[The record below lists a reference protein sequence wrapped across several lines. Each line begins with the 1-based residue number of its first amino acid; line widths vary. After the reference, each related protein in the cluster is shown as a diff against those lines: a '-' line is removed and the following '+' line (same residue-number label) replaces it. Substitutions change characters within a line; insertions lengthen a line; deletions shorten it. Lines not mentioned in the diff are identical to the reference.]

1 MATAPAKKTPAK
13 PAASKAA
20 AKPATK
26 AAPQSGA
33 SSAPKTA
40 APKEPK
46 VQLETTKP
54 TTGATLKSKDLV
66 ARVAE
71 AMGGKVKDVRETV
84 LATLDA
90 LGKSIDAGEVLT
102 LPPLGKLRLIP
113 VKGDKT
119 PGALRLKLQRV
130 TGAKADKKDDK
141 KEGAEGLAA
150 AGEAS

>member
-1 MATAPAKKTPAK
+1 MATAPAKTTASKPAPKPAAK
-13 PAASKAA
+13 PAAAKAGP
-20 AKPATK
+20 KT
-26 AAPQSGA
+26 
-33 SSAPKTA
+33 APKTTA
-40 APKEPK
+40 KPAPKEPK
-46 VQLETTKP
+46 VQLEITKP

-71 AMGGKVKDVRETV
+71 ATGGKVKDVRETV

-119 PGALRLKLQRV
+119 PGALRLKLQRGV
-130 TGAKADKKDDK
+130 GVKADRKDDK